1 MQRFVKSIQSFETIE
16 ERKEY
21 LERIVDLMDRSEMTM
36 CCGGSVFVAIIG
48 IYGLLGLVDE
58 ALEIF
63 YGIYGEIDSTCL
75 RSILLA
81 CSLANPPR
89 WHDAITILHTSD
101 IVEESDGPGRID
113 QGALGSAIMACS
125 KANEYEEA
133 LTLLRLYGRNT
144 QHGSRGKAANTM
156 SVASLNALI
165 AACGRNGKPDLSLEI
180 LSTMERRYG
189 VRPDSRSYRNVA
201 IACNK
206 AQHEELR
213 LLKNE
218 KATTPPKPSPV
229 YKWWECGLALLR
241 RMREDGVVPDVAT
254 YSATISACESAG
266 EWQRALGVLQA
277 MMDDED
283 RLDDKHSL
291 LNLYCFNAAISAC
304 EKGHAWVEAL
314 ELYERMLEIGGSIQP
329 NVVTLNSLLESLEYA
344 GQKELAT
351 SKYIEGR
358 KLNMVNPWR
367 QTKDLNGAY
376 VRAMDLHNFSAAMAK
391 AAVRTYMD
399 GSIIRNKST
408 QASEDLLIITGKG
421 IHSEKDPVLR
431 QAVVAVLLNE
441 YGVNAVID
449 ESNLGRTRVPAEE
462 LARYVA
468 KNRW

>member
-1 MQRFVKSIQSFETIE
+1 MKSIQSFETIE

-21 LERIVDLMDRSEMTM
+21 LERILHLMDRSEKTIN
-36 CCGGSVFVAIIG
+36 CGGSVFVAIIAV
-48 IYGLLGLVDE
+48 YGSLGLVDE
-58 ALEIF
+58 ALETF
-63 YGIYGEIDSTCL
+63 YGISGQIDGPCL

-89 WHDAITILHTSD
+89 WQDAITILHSSD

-144 QHGSRGKAANTM
+144 RRGSDGKAENRM

-165 AACGRNGKPDLSLEI
+165 AACGRRGKPDLSLEI

-189 VRPDSRSYRNVA
+189 VQPDSRSYRNVA

-213 LLKNE
+213 VFVGDE
-218 KATTPPKPSPV
+218 ATTNRSDPPPV

-277 MMDDED
+277 MMDYED
-283 RLDDKHSL
+283 HLEGDQSL

-329 NVVTLNSLLESLEYA
+329 NVVTLSSLLESLEYA

-358 KLNMVNPWR
+358 RLNIVNPWR
-367 QTKDLNGAY
+367 QTKDLRGEY

-399 GSIIRNKST
+399 GGIIRNKST
-408 QASEDLLIITGKG
+408 QAAEDLLIIPGKG

-431 QAVVAVLLNE
+431 QAVVTVLLDE
-441 YGVNAVID
+441 YGVNAFID
-449 ESNLGRTRVPAEE
+449 ESNLGRITIPAEE
-462 LARYVA
+462 LAKYIA